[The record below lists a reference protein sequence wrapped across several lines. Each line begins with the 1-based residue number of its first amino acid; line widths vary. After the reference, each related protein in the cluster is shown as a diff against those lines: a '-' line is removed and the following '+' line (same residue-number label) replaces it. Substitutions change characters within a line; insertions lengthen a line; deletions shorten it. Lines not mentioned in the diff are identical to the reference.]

1 MKERKKI
8 MEIIHDA
15 YNKNMKCPN
24 CESTFRYNEKDIE
37 SIFPCPEMA
46 EQGIETL
53 KKARGLGYAFYHT
66 GKVVRCPL
74 CGAIVLI
81 DGGRFFGRK

>member
-1 MKERKKI
+1 

-46 EQGIETL
+46 EKGIEGL
-53 KKARGLGYAFYHT
+53 KKLQDLAMLSTIKAKRYT
-66 GKVVRCPL
+66 
-74 CGAIVLI
+74 VL
-81 DGGRFFGRK
+81 FAAQ

>member
-1 MKERKKI
+1 

-37 SIFPCPEMA
+37 SAFPCPEMA
-46 EQGIETL
+46 EKGIEDL
-53 KKARGLGYAFYHT
+53 KKAKGLSYAFYHK
-66 GKVVRCPL
+66 GKAVRCPL

-81 DGGRFFGRK
+81 EGVRFFGRKGY

>member
-53 KKARGLGYAFYHT
+53 KKARGLG
-66 GKVVRCPL
+66 
-74 CGAIVLI
+74 
-81 DGGRFFGRK
+81 

>member
-1 MKERKKI
+1 

-37 SIFPCPEMA
+37 SAFLA
-46 EQGIETL
+46 LRWLKKVQKTL
-53 KKARGLGYAFYHT
+53 KKLKDLAIFPTKLQKPFIA
-66 GKVVRCPL
+66 L
-74 CGAIVLI
+74 CVIQ
-81 DGGRFFGRK
+81 

>member
-1 MKERKKI
+1 

-37 SIFPCPEMA
+37 SAFPCPEMA
-46 EQGIETL
+46 EESMECL
-53 KKARGLGYAFYHT
+53 KKARGLSYTFYHK
-66 GKVVRCPL
+66 GKAVRCPL
-74 CGAIVLI
+74 CGTLVLVEPV
-81 DGGRFFGRK
+81 RFFGRK